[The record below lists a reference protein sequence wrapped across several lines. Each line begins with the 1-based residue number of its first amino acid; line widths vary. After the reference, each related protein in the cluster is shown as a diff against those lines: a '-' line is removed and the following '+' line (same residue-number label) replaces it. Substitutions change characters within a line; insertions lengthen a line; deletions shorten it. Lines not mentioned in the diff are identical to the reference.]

1 MSASTVRD
9 LVLGFDT
16 STDLTTVAVTDRS
29 GERLSA
35 WDHSPSDGERPAH
48 ASDLLPAVDECVES
62 AGGWQRIARIGIGV
76 GPGSYTGLRVGVAT
90 GRALAQA
97 TGIEVAAVS
106 TLEALAEGARGLPEA
121 EGRARMAVLDARR
134 RQAFVSL
141 FASDGSVVLPA
152 TCVEPEEFGR
162 IVALVSDPPLALGDG
177 SLRFLGE
184 LESAGAEVAG
194 PESTAHSI
202 DARHVCRLA
211 SDAEVTPFD
220 AIEPTYLREPDAKRW
235 IERDTGKTD

>member
-9 LVLGFDT
+9 LILGFDT
-16 STDLTTVAVTDRS
+16 STDRTTVAVTDRS
-29 GERLSA
+29 GEEFSA
-35 WDHSPSDGERPAH
+35 SDHSPADGERPAH
-48 ASDLLPAVDECVES
+48 ASDLLPAVERCVET

-97 TGIEVAAVS
+97 TGVEVAAIS
-106 TLEALAEGARGLPEA
+106 TLDALAEGTRGLPEA
-121 EGRARMAVLDARR
+121 EGRSRVAVLDARR
-134 RQAFVSL
+134 HQAFVAL
-141 FASDGSVVLPA
+141 FASDGSLILPA

-162 IVALVSDPPLALGDG
+162 IVALVPDAPLAVGDG
-177 SLRFLGE
+177 SLRFRSE

-194 PESTAHSI
+194 SESTAHSI

-211 SDAEVTPFD
+211 TEAEAAPFD
-220 AIEPTYLREPDAKRW
+220 AIEPIYLREPDAKRW
-235 IERDTGKTD
+235 IERDTGKAG